1 MAFLPDGSVVYQQYI
16 NDDPTSIVSNLK
28 NIGYTTVAM
37 HPYYATGWSRNK
49 VYPHLGYDETYFID
63 DFDQTKIL
71 REYITDQ
78 ELYNKIIDRYEKK
91 SDDEKLYIMGI
102 TMQNHGGYG
111 ERYDNFNQEVYKI
124 GASYTDANQYLSL
137 LNESDKA
144 LENLITYF
152 KGVDVEL
159 EFTSVDADVVRG
171 WVLSLM
177 DEGRAETTVN
187 RKLSSL
193 RSFYHYLLRQ
203 KLVAVDPV
211 AKVVGPKK
219 KKPLPVFVRD
229 EAMSQLL
236 DGFEFPQTFEGVRDK
251 TMLEVFYSTG
261 MRRAELI
268 ALRDGDVDFSALVI
282 KVTGKRNKQRLIP
295 FGDRLQEALSV
306 YLQERTRFYSGE
318 CEAFFIRKGGV
329 RLSPSSVN
337 YIVKRYL
344 SKVVTL
350 KKKSPHVL
358 RHTFATSMLNHQ
370 AELEAVKELLGHE
383 SLTTTEV
390 YTHTT
395 FEELKQVYE
404 QAHPRA

>member
-1 MAFLPDGSVVYQQYI
+1 MLKDSFLKY
-16 NDDPTSIVSNLK
+16 LLLE
-28 NIGYTTVAM
+28 
-37 HPYYATGWSRNK
+37 RNYSEK
-49 VYPHLGYDETYFID
+49 TILSYGID
-63 DFDQTKIL
+63 
-71 REYITDQ
+71 
-78 ELYNKIIDRYEKK
+78 
-91 SDDEKLYIMGI
+91 
-102 TMQNHGGYG
+102 
-111 ERYDNFNQEVYKI
+111 
-124 GASYTDANQYLSL
+124 
-137 LNESDKA
+137 LNEFEA
-144 LENLITYF
+144 YF
-152 KGVDVEL
+152 KSADEEL
-159 EFTSVDADVVRG
+159 EFTSVDADIVRG

-177 DEGRAETTVN
+177 EEGRAETTVN

-203 KLVAVDPV
+203 KLMVVDPV

-229 EAMSQLL
+229 EAMNQLL

-295 FGDRLQEALSV
+295 FGDRLQEVLSV
-306 YLQERTRFYSGE
+306 YLQERVRFYSGE
-318 CEAFFIRKGGV
+318 CEAFFIRKGGA

>member
-1 MAFLPDGSVVYQQYI
+1 MLKDSFLKY
-16 NDDPTSIVSNLK
+16 LLLE
-28 NIGYTTVAM
+28 
-37 HPYYATGWSRNK
+37 RNYSEK
-49 VYPHLGYDETYFID
+49 TILGYGIDLDEF
-63 DFDQTKIL
+63 
-71 REYITDQ
+71 E
-78 ELYNKIIDRYEKK
+78 
-91 SDDEKLYIMGI
+91 
-102 TMQNHGGYG
+102 
-111 ERYDNFNQEVYKI
+111 
-124 GASYTDANQYLSL
+124 A
-137 LNESDKA
+137 
-144 LENLITYF
+144 YF
-152 KGVDVEL
+152 KGVDEEL
-159 EFTSVDADVVRG
+159 EFTSVDADIVRG

-177 DEGRAETTVN
+177 DGGRAETTVN

-229 EAMSQLL
+229 EAMEQLL
-236 DGFEFPQTFEGVRDK
+236 DESDFPQTFEGVRDK
-251 TMLEVFYSTG
+251 TILEVFYSTG

-268 ALRDGDVDFSALVI
+268 ALKEGDVDFSASVI

-295 FGDRLQEALSV
+295 FGERLQKVLGE
-306 YLQERTRFYSGE
+306 YLQKRARFYSGE
-318 CEAFFIRKGGV
+318 CEAFFIRKNGV

-383 SLTTTEV
+383 SLTTTEI

>member
-1 MAFLPDGSVVYQQYI
+1 MLKDSFLKYLLLERNYSE
-16 NDDPTSIVSNLK
+16 K
-28 NIGYTTVAM
+28 TVLS
-37 HPYYATGWSRNK
+37 YGID
-49 VYPHLGYDETYFID
+49 LDEF
-63 DFDQTKIL
+63 
-71 REYITDQ
+71 E
-78 ELYNKIIDRYEKK
+78 
-91 SDDEKLYIMGI
+91 
-102 TMQNHGGYG
+102 
-111 ERYDNFNQEVYKI
+111 
-124 GASYTDANQYLSL
+124 A
-137 LNESDKA
+137 
-144 LENLITYF
+144 YF

-211 AKVVGPKK
+211 TKVVGPKK

-229 EAMSQLL
+229 EAMNQLL
-236 DGFEFPQTFEGVRDK
+236 DGFEFPQTFEEVRDK

-295 FGDRLQEALSV
+295 FGNRLQEVLSV

-318 CEAFFIRKGGV
+318 CEAFFIRKSGV